1 VRSSVEDAPDYCAIE
16 FAMEVLGGRWK
27 LAILKQLSL
36 GTHRF
41 GELKRAMPT
50 ITQRMLTRQLRELEA
65 DGLLTRTVY
74 REVPPRVEYTLTEVG
89 HSRTSGAGGTGRRC
103 AGRTCGPALVR
114 RREQDGAG
122 GRRAGGRS
130 ACGERRSIRGRLL
143 SPARVVAD
151 ARTLRTQPAR
161 DPCGQLFTLPAPPRR
176 DESGSRHRAP
186 LP

>member
-89 HSRTSGAGGTGRRC
+89 HSLDAITEQLDEWGRWYRE
-103 AGRTCGPALVR
+103 AVR
-114 RREQDGAG
+114 RQDL
-122 GRRAGGRS
+122 RS
-130 ACGERRSIRGRLL
+130 G
-143 SPARVVAD
+143 
-151 ARTLRTQPAR
+151 
-161 DPCGQLFTLPAPPRR
+161 PRP
-176 DESGSRHRAP
+176 EV
-186 LP
+186 